1 MRRVLLA
8 CIVIAAFSIIG
19 SAQQYTFYFPHIANG
34 TYPGGQWKTTIFLT
48 NAAGSTA
55 SGAVT
60 LTASDGSAFNIQ
72 FFDDQGRPVGSGNT
86 IPFQLG
92 PGETRKMVSSG
103 EGTLDTGFATISSNT
118 AVLGTAMFTQ
128 FGDAGQML
136 GEAGVPLAIP
146 LGKQAI
152 FVDTVNGFHT
162 GVAIA
167 NPNPASLEIHLEL
180 LNQAGQ
186 LVMSQVRNLGAFQH
200 FALFVSELFPSA
212 PPMIGRLQFY
222 CTNPMVS
229 VGLRFNPG
237 FALFTTLP
245 PVAVVGLIWP
255 EEFNMPAVLRRDK
268 ATELLAA
275 YPVTA

>member
-8 CIVIAAFSIIG
+8 FIFIVSCNVVG
-19 SAQQYTFYFPHIANG
+19 SAQQYTFYFPHIADG
-34 TYPGGQWKTTIFLT
+34 SYPGGQWKTTIFLT
-48 NAAGSTA
+48 NSSGSTA

-72 FFDDQGRPVGSGNT
+72 FVDEVGRPVSSGNT

-92 PGETRKMVSSG
+92 PGQTRKMVSSG
-103 EGTLDTGFATISSNT
+103 AGTLNTGFATLTANA

-128 FGDAGQML
+128 FGGAGQML

-152 FVDTVNGFHT
+152 FVDTLNGFST

-167 NPNPASLEIHLEL
+167 NPNPAVLVIHLEL
-180 LNQAGQ
+180 LNASGQ
-186 LVMSQVRNLGAFQH
+186 LVTSQVRNLGPFEH
-200 FALFVSELFPSA
+200 FALFVNELFPTA

-229 VGLRFNPG
+229 VGLRFDPS

-245 PVAVVGLIWP
+245 PVAVVGLMWP
-255 EEFNMPAVLRRDK
+255 KEFGMPAVIRRNGMEVLD
-268 ATELLAA
+268 A
-275 YPVTA
+275 YFVTA